1 MTEQQP
7 YRIVHKYADFQVRRY
22 PEHLLAEVVV
32 EGSFEEAGN
41 KAFRYLFAYLGGENR
56 SSKKVAMTAP
66 VVQDAASEK
75 IQMTAPVVQQ
85 GEVVRRADE
94 TAGGTQVR
102 RFRVAFVLPA
112 DFTIDTAPLPTN
124 PRVLL
129 RVVPESLAAVIS
141 FSGRW
146 SNESYQ
152 RHLDTLEKALGAAGL
167 CSVGAPRF
175 ARFDPPIKPWFLR
188 RNEIILDL
196 DNSPGSPTGE

>member
-7 YRIVHKYADFQVRRY
+7 YQMVQKYADFEVRRY

-41 KAFRYLFAYLGGENR
+41 KAFRYLFSYIGGENR

-85 GEVVRRADE
+85 GLVARGVDE
-94 TAGGTQVR
+94 TAGGTDASK
-102 RFRVAFVLPA
+102 FRVAFVLPE
-112 DFTIDTAPLPTN
+112 DFTIGTAPLPTN
-124 PRVLL
+124 SLVVL
-129 RVVPESLAAVIS
+129 RVVPESLAAVTS

-146 SNESYQ
+146 SSESYQ
-152 RHLDTLEKALGAAGL
+152 RHLDTLERALGAAGL
-167 CSVGAPRF
+167 HSIGAPRF
-175 ARFDPPIKPWFLR
+175 ARFDPPIKPGFLR

-196 DNSPGSPTGE
+196 DNSLAAPTGR